1 MRKGLSAL
9 SLGWSEG
16 AHKDEPTHTH
26 KHTLKLIHK
35 GTHTCNLC
43 PSFYPLSPPKTATWE
58 QKQYHLISCNSYINF
73 PDRWRDAWA
82 RMACVYSGD
91 TSNLSSQLNIQY
103 SATLPLWT
111 VQFHDAFDG
120 STSKLNIIA
129 FNSNILIHFLCL
141 GFASYCCCKS

>member
-9 SLGWSEG
+9 SLGWSDS
-16 AHKDEPTHTH
+16 AHKDEPTHAHTNTRSNQYTKGHTH
-26 KHTLKLIHK
+26 VSCKQ
-35 GTHTCNLC
+35 
-43 PSFYPLSPPKTATWE
+43 SPPKTATWE

-141 GFASYCCCKS
+141 GFGSYRCCKS